1 MNRTYRDLVVWQKSM
16 ELVSEIYRITTDFPK
31 TEIYG
36 ITSQMR
42 RAAISIPSNLAEGQ
56 ARYHP
61 RDFLRFIGHARG
73 SLVELETQIMI
84 SNDLGYCS
92 AETRDNLLSRTAH
105 IGALM
110 NRLYSAVEW
119 RTENGERRTDP
130 SELRTN

>member
-16 ELVSEIYRITTDFPK
+16 ELVSEVYRVTGKFPR

-42 RAAISIPSNLAEGQ
+42 RAAVSIPSNLAEGQ

-61 RDFLRFIGHARG
+61 GDFLRFIGHARG

-84 SNDLGYCS
+84 STELGYCS
-92 AETRDNLLSRTAH
+92 PDLRDQLLERTAH
-105 IGALM
+105 IGALT
-110 NRLYSAVEW
+110 NNLYTAVQR
-119 RTENGERRTDP
+119 RTENGERRTF
-130 SELRTN
+130 SSQ

>member
-1 MNRTYRDLVVWQKSM
+1 MNRTYRDLIVWQKSM
-16 ELVSEIYRITTDFPK
+16 ELVSEIYRVTGNFPRSE
-31 TEIYG
+31 TYG

-42 RAAISIPSNLAEGQ
+42 RAAVSIPSNLAEGQ

-92 AETRDNLLSRTAH
+92 REVRDRILDRTAH
-105 IGALM
+105 IGALI
-110 NRLYSAVEW
+110 NRLYSAVER
-119 RTENGERRTDP
+119 RTENGERRTVP
-130 SELRTN
+130 AQ